1 MLHFLI
7 EITYSLPIDEIGE
20 TQIGE
25 HRQFLQTGYERG
37 LLLMSGPQAPPL
49 GGIVIA
55 RAASLQA
62 IQAFFQDDPYFKRGL
77 ATYRFVEFQP
87 VKHANFLAD
96 WVNGD

>member
-49 GGIVIA
+49 GGIVH
-55 RAASLQA
+55 RPRCLTSSHSGLLSRRSLLQA
-62 IQAFFQDDPYFKRGL
+62 RVSHLSLRRIPAS
-77 ATYRFVEFQP
+77 
-87 VKHANFLAD
+87 
-96 WVNGD
+96 